1 MTQPL
6 VVVDASVALAWYLPD
21 TIANLKY
28 AAAVREARTENRIIS
43 LVPQG
48 PLGQAFGYAIRQ
60 WRALTRY
67 TESGILVPDNNLL
80 ERQMRPIA
88 MGRRAYLF
96 TASERGGMA
105 AATMYSLVATCKLHR
120 IEPFAYLK
128 DVLGRIRN
136 HRVDRL
142 AELLPFNWSP
152 AHA

>member
-1 MTQPL
+1 MRSPA
-6 VVVDASVALAWYLPD
+6 VDQTVAAMAGCTFDGARHSRLRITTDFALFRLCEASH
-21 TIANLKY
+21 
-28 AAAVREARTENRIIS
+28 NRK
-43 LVPQG
+43 
-48 PLGQAFGYAIRQ
+48 
-60 WRALTRY
+60 
-67 TESGILVPDNNLL
+67 
-80 ERQMRPIA
+80 
-88 MGRRAYLF
+88 AYLF